1 MRTNSKRH
9 PRAREG
15 GQGQDNTKVRFL
27 SEPTHLQIPPRSHCR
42 HSWSRGGCDHSFS
55 LAVSKASFTLLH
67 LHHEEA
73 SQAGL
78 RRAVQ
83 DSFG

>member
-1 MRTNSKRH
+1 MRTNRKRH
-9 PRAREG
+9 PRER

-27 SEPTHLQIPPRSHCR
+27 SEPTQLQIPPRSHCR
-42 HSWSRGGCDHSFS
+42 HSWSREGGCGHSFP
-55 LAVSKASFTLLH
+55 LAVSKASFSLLH

-78 RRAVQ
+78 CRAVQ